1 MSNCCQNRIEGV
13 TVWIGSQL
21 TGGHYEGAVKIG
33 TVQYEAGKSPY
44 IFSGIEKTASNV
56 QIKGGP
62 KNYVL
67 SLAEVEVYG

>member
-13 TVWIGSQL
+13 TVWIGSEL
-21 TGGHYEGAVKIG
+21 KGGYYEGAVKIG
-33 TVQYEAGKSPY
+33 TVQFEAEKSPY